1 MHIRVPRLYPKTL
14 HNPHLWAVVGL
25 LGISALVLYLR
36 QPIISKSAYQYFI
49 DIVFLIPVGYALFAF
64 GMIGA
69 IFALAVT
76 AAILVPSILIV
87 SEYFAEALWAAVG
100 VLMIGALAVFWG
112 GGNMRKREIRERAF
126 SNLETA
132 YQLLSNR
139 VQTLEEQERHL
150 RILNRVS
157 NIVSQSL
164 ELSQIL
170 DRVIDSVLEL
180 MRADGSWIYLL
191 DQENSEIVLSAYR
204 GPSEEAMRM
213 KVGKGLS
220 GWVAERGRAVSILN
234 AAEDPR
240 IGKTTGQQMHSVLVV
255 PLMSKNQVN
264 GTLGVSSLTHR
275 SFTQSEQQLLLAIAE
290 QVGVAIDNA
299 SLYKKQ
305 LQIAWELH
313 ASEQRYRELFENA
326 QDAIWVHDLDG
337 DVNACNQATE
347 NLTGGYSTKE
357 LLTMNVRNFLTE
369 ESLDL
374 ASQIKSR
381 LLTGERVVQV
391 YEQRITRKNG
401 SQGLLKLTT
410 TLLKKDGKPSAFLNI
425 ARDVTEEKETQ
436 DKLNAAYRDL
446 IESHRRLKESQ
457 EQLIHAEK
465 LTSLGQ
471 LAANIAHEVNNP
483 LSGVLVY
490 DKLLMKK
497 MKDGNISQEQALDY
511 LSKMESELVR
521 STKLIRNLL
530 DFARQSP
537 PAFRQVD
544 LNEVVNRTFDLAAHT
559 AVLQHVA
566 VTKEL
571 DPRLPTLI
579 ADFDQLQQVC
589 TNLIINAIQAMPGG
603 GKLRLRTAAEGNEV
617 TLLVQDTGCGIAP
630 ENMGKLFT
638 PFFTTKREVKG
649 VGLGLAVSY
658 GIIKHHNGRIEVQS
672 KVGEGTAM
680 TVHLPLKQ
688 EKSEEEL
695 NDKLASY
702 SAGV

>member
-1 MHIRVPRLYPKTL
+1 MHIRVPSLNPKTL
-14 HNPHLWAVVGL
+14 QNPHFWAIVAL
-25 LGISALVLYLR
+25 LGIGAAVLYLR
-36 QPIISKSAYQYFI
+36 HSILPRSAYQY
-49 DIVFLIPVGYALFAF
+49 IVDVIFLVPVGYALFTF
-64 GMIGA
+64 GMLA
-69 IFALAVT
+69 SFVTLALA
-76 AAILVPSILIV
+76 AAIMVPSVLLASEFVTQAIWAVVAVVIV
-87 SEYFAEALWAAVG
+87 GSMAVSWSG
-100 VLMIGALAVFWG
+100 SNL
-112 GGNMRKREIRERAF
+112 RKRDAQQRAF
-126 SNLETA
+126 ANLQTA
-132 YQLLSNR
+132 YQALNDR

-157 NIVSQSL
+157 GIVSQSL

-170 DRVIDSVLEL
+170 DRVIDNVIEL

-191 DQENSEIVLSAYR
+191 DPENSEIVLSAYR
-204 GPSEEAMRM
+204 GPSEEAIRM

-220 GWVAERGRAVSILN
+220 GWVAEKGRVVSILN
-234 AAEDPR
+234 AGEDPR
-240 IGKTTGQQMHSVLVV
+240 VGKTSGQQMRSVLVV
-255 PLMSKNQVN
+255 PLISKSHVN
-264 GTLGVSSLTHR
+264 GTLGVSSLTQR
-275 SFTQSEQQLLLAIAE
+275 SFSQSEQQLLLAIAE

-305 LQIAWELH
+305 QKIAWELH

-326 QDAIWVHDLDG
+326 QDAIWVHDLEG
-337 DVNACNQATE
+337 DLIACNQATE
-347 NLTGGYSTKE
+347 SLTGGYSAHE
-357 LLTMNVRNFLTE
+357 LLTMNVRNFLMD
-369 ESLDL
+369 ESLAL

-381 LLTGERVVQV
+381 LLMGERVVQV

-410 TLLKKDGKPSAFLNI
+410 TLLKKDGKPAAFLNI
-425 ARDVTEEKETQ
+425 ARDVTEERETQ

-446 IESHRRLKESQ
+446 MESHRRLKESQ

-497 MKDGNISQEQALDY
+497 MKDGSISQEQALDY

-537 PAFRQVD
+537 PALRQVN

-559 AVLQHVA
+559 AELQHVS

-571 DPRLPTLI
+571 DPALPTLM

-589 TNLIINAIQAMPGG
+589 TNLIINAIQAMHGG
-603 GKLRLRTAAEGNEV
+603 GKLRLRTAADRDEV

-658 GIIKHHNGRIEVQS
+658 GIIKHHHGRIEVQS
-672 KVGEGTAM
+672 KLGEGTAM

-688 EKSEEEL
+688 ELSEEEL
-695 NDKLASY
+695 NDKLPSY
-702 SAGV
+702 SAGE

>member
-1 MHIRVPRLYPKTL
+1 MQIRVLRLYARTFRNA
-14 HNPHLWAVVGL
+14 HFWAVVAL
-25 LGISALVLYLR
+25 LGISTLLLYLP
-36 QPIISKSAYQYFI
+36 QSIISQPAYQN
-49 DIVFLIPVGYALFAF
+49 IVNIMFLIPVGYALFAF

-69 IFALAVT
+69 IATLAVA
-76 AAILVPSILIV
+76 AAIVIPSLFIV
-87 SEYFAEALWAAVG
+87 SRDFTDVLWSAVA
-100 VLMIGALAVFWG
+100 VLGIGGLAVFWTG
-112 GGNMRKREIRERAF
+112 SNMRKREIQERALT
-126 SNLETA
+126 NLETA
-132 YQLLSNR
+132 YQQLNNR
-139 VQTLEEQERHL
+139 IQILEEQGRHL

-157 NIVSQSL
+157 GIVSQSL

-170 DRVIDSVLEL
+170 DRVIDNVIEL
-180 MRADGSWIYLL
+180 MRVDGSWIYLL

-204 GPSEEAMRM
+204 GPSEEAVRM

-220 GWVAERGRAVSILN
+220 GWVAQTGRVISVRN
-234 AAEDPR
+234 TAEDPR
-240 IGKTTGQQMHSVLVV
+240 VGKTAGQQMHSVLVV
-255 PLMSKNQVN
+255 PLPSKRQVN
-264 GTLGVSSLTHR
+264 GTLGVSSITSR
-275 SFTQSEQQLLLAIAE
+275 SFTQSEQQLLLAIAD

-299 SLYKKQ
+299 SLYQKQ
-305 LQIAWELH
+305 QKIAWELY

-337 DVNACNQATE
+337 DLTACNQATE
-347 NLTGGYSTKE
+347 NLTGGYSTEE
-357 LLTMNVRNFLTE
+357 LLAMNIRNLLTD
-369 ESLDL
+369 ESL
-374 ASQIKSR
+374 AQSAQIKNR
-381 LLTGERVVQV
+381 LLMGERVVQV
-391 YEQRITRKNG
+391 YDQHITRKDG

-410 TLLKKDGKPSAFLNI
+410 TLLKKDGKPAAFLNI

-436 DKLNAAYRDL
+436 DRLNAAYRDL
-446 IESHRRLKESQ
+446 VESHRRLKESQ

-497 MKDGNISQEQALDY
+497 MKDGSISQAQALDY
-511 LSKMESELVR
+511 LSRMEAELVR

-537 PAFRQVD
+537 PDLREVD

-559 AVLQHVA
+559 AELQHVD
-566 VTKEL
+566 VIKEL
-571 DPRLPTLI
+571 DPALPKLM

-603 GKLRLRTAAEGNEV
+603 GKLRLRTQAGTDEV
-617 TLLVQDTGCGIAP
+617 ILSVQDTGCGISP

-638 PFFTTKREVKG
+638 PFFTTKREIKG

-658 GIIKHHNGRIEVQS
+658 GIIKHHNGRIDVQS
-672 KVGEGTAM
+672 KVGQGTAM
-680 TVHLPLKQ
+680 TIHLPLKQ
-688 EKSEEEL
+688 EKLREEYD
-695 NDKLASY
+695 DKLTSY